1 MTDRRDE
8 ESDEE
13 ESERPAAPAR
23 KNPEGVRILGA
34 EEAQAAMD
42 AGNVGT
48 RLGDTATRYGDV
60 PPRPDPAIRPSVRFP
75 RAADEP
81 VPDVVARPT
90 PDEGGSEEDP
100 ATPDQEDLL
109 GSTRARVR
117 ETRSRSIAAIDL
129 SAEEGRRRGHRGR
142 RTAAMPDDR
151 RGCVDGAGRLGAGAP
166 SCASPALPHWSEP
179 PTGEMPQLLPEADP
193 VDLTGEESLDAYAA
207 AASTAGGPRFLTGV
221 GDWAQEDLE
230 SMDALGDDSTNVGAL
245 ASAPEDDDTAFDRE
259 VAARRKFKPSAE
271 AAAPVGA
278 PARPKRPARPPRPE
292 DELHAPAIEADLT
305 TRIITG
311 VGMAVLALICLKL
324 GRDATTVL
332 ATAIVGLA
340 SLELFQG
347 LQRRGFRPATILAVL
362 GSLAI
367 VPIAYQ
373 RGEFAFPFT
382 IAIVTVFTLLWY
394 MFQVVRAR
402 PVVNVA
408 VTVMGFVYVGCLGAF
423 AGLLL
428 SYQNGVGLILG
439 VVLCVVAYDIV
450 GYVVGSQ
457 FGKTRVAPMISPN
470 KTVEGLVGGH
480 GGVDRRRARDREP
493 DHPVER
499 AHRRPRARRRRRDRG
514 AARRPLRVDAQAGP
528 RGQGLRDAPAGPRRD
543 PGPLRR
549 HPVLPAGGLLPRPRA
564 DDRLMAGPTNVVLL
578 GSTGSIGTQ
587 ALEVIR
593 DHREDYRVVALAA
606 GTQRRG
612 ARRAGRGVRGSGR
625 PGVPR
630 R

>member
-8 ESDEE
+8 ELDEE
-13 ESERPAAPAR
+13 DNGRPAAPAR

-42 AGNVGT
+42 AGNVGK
-48 RLGDTATRYGDV
+48 RLGDSATRYGDV

-75 RAADEP
+75 RTADDP

-90 PDEGGSEEDP
+90 PDEAGSDP
-100 ATPDQEDLL
+100 ATSDQEDLW
-109 GSTRARVR
+109 GAGEP
-117 ETRSRSIAAIDL
+117 ETDDELEVIAAIDL
-129 SAEEGRRRGHRGR
+129 SAEEGDAG
-142 RTAAMPDDR
+142 TAAKDGGD
-151 RGCVDGAGRLGAGAP
+151 GDVDEDAWTDPAASEKAAEL
-166 SCASPALPHWSEP
+166 ASPALPHWSEP
-179 PTGEMPQLLPEADP
+179 PTGEMPQLLPEAEP

-221 GDWAQEDLE
+221 GDWAQDDLE
-230 SMDALGDDSTNVGAL
+230 SMDALGDDESNVGAL
-245 ASAPEDDDTAFDRE
+245 ANAPEDDDTAFERE
-259 VAARRKFKPSAE
+259 VAARRKVKPGAE
-271 AAAPVGA
+271 AGGRVGA
-278 PARPKRPARPPRPE
+278 PARPKRPPRPE
-292 DELHAPAIEADLT
+292 DDLHVPVAEPDLT

-394 MFQVVRAR
+394 MFQVVQAR

-470 KTVEGLVGGH
+470 KTVEGLVAGMVASIVVALVIVNRITPWNELTDALALGIVVAFAAPLGDLCESMLKRDLGVKDFGTLLPGH
-480 GGVDRRRARDREP
+480 GGILDRF
-493 DHPVER
+493 
-499 AHRRPRARRRRRDRG
+499 
-514 AARRPLRVDAQAGP
+514 DAI
-528 RGQGLRDAPAGPRRD
+528 LFC
-543 PGPLRR
+543 
-549 HPVLPAGGLLPRPRA
+549 LPAVYYLARA
-564 DDRLMAGPTNVVLL
+564 LT
-578 GSTGSIGTQ
+578 IG
-587 ALEVIR
+587 
-593 DHREDYRVVALAA
+593 
-606 GTQRRG
+606 
-612 ARRAGRGVRGSGR
+612 
-625 PGVPR
+625 
-630 R
+630 